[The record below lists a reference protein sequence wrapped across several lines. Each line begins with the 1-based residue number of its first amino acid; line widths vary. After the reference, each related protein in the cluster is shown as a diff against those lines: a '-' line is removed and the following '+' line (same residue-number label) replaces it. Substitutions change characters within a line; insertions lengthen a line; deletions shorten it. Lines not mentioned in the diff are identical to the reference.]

1 MRERL
6 TYRRDNIAAAHLSLP
21 LHHQQERHVIDNPRL
36 KETASRSNENFGWIR
51 RSCRKTRKARVT
63 CAAGGSVYEIP
74 QRGRRQ

>member
-6 TYRRDNIAAAHLSLP
+6 TYRRNNIAAAHLSLP

-51 RSCRKTRKARVT
+51 R
-63 CAAGGSVYEIP
+63 
-74 QRGRRQ
+74 